1 MKPALKRALAALA
14 ALALLLAGAWATV
27 DWLSD
32 GAITDSIAALT
43 PAEAGLVLG
52 TSRLERGGFA
62 NPYFLN
68 RIEAAAA
75 LYKSGKV
82 KYLIVSG
89 NQSGGGRANGGY
101 DEPTDMRDALVA
113 AGVPAKA
120 IYRDYAGFRT
130 LDSVLRAHEVFG
142 QERVIIVSQHFHL
155 ARALFLAK
163 SHGPRRRGVS
173 RRRDVRAYRDLM
185 DASAR
190 SERAGEGAD
199 RDVVD
204 NRESACVGGKA
215 GVTLG
220 VDAPT

>member
-1 MKPALKRALAALA
+1 MAALA
-14 ALALLLAGAWATV
+14 VLVLLLAGAWVAIE
-27 DWLSD
+27 WRSD
-32 GAITDSIAALT
+32 ASITDNIAALA

-52 TSRLERGGFA
+52 TSRLVRGGFA

-89 NQSGGGRANGGY
+89 NQSDGGRANGGY

-113 AGVPAKA
+113 AGVPAKS

-163 SHGPRRRGVS
+163 SHGLDDAGFQAA
-173 RRRDVRAYRDLM
+173 DVPLYLDLLTQVRE
-185 DASAR
+185 AGAR
-190 SERAGEGAD
+190 VKALI
-199 RDVVD
+199 DVVD
-204 NRESACVGGKA
+204 NRDARFGGKTI
-215 GVTLG
+215 TLG